1 MKDEAGSGPV
11 EWGSDKVEALRA
23 AHVVP
28 AGRSG
33 GKHCEVSGWDPE
45 VGIADLSGREWG
57 KERGLPEIT
66 RLSCLAR
73 IS

>member
-11 EWGSDKVEALRA
+11 EWGSDKVEALGA

-33 GKHCEVSGWDPE
+33 GKHCEVSAWDP
-45 VGIADLSGREWG
+45 
-57 KERGLPEIT
+57 
-66 RLSCLAR
+66 
-73 IS
+73 